1 VEWLFVFV
9 IVLLAV
15 LTQSVAGFGLALVSM
30 PILTAVVGLRTAA
43 PLVALFA
50 LVAELLLLIAFRRAL
65 NVRVVW
71 QLTAASVVGI
81 PLGIVALRQLSEEL
95 LLTVL
100 GVVLATYALYGLA
113 GLRLPAAGQPAWA
126 YAAGFV
132 AGAFGGAYNTS
143 GPPVILYGHARRWP
157 PAEFKG
163 NLQGFFLVNSI
174 IVVAVHLA
182 AGNVT
187 AEVWRLAT
195 AAVPAV
201 LGGVALGLR
210 VGPTLAPAAFGRLV
224 LGLLLVLGLWLIV
237 R

>member
-1 VEWLFVFV
+1 VEWLLVFA

-15 LTQSVAGFGLALVSM
+15 VTQSVAGFGLALVSM
-30 PILTAVVGLRTAA
+30 PILTAVVGLRAAA

-50 LVAELLLLIAFRRAL
+50 LVAELLLLLAFRRSL

-71 QLTAASVVGI
+71 QLTAASVAGI
-81 PLGIVALRQLSEEL
+81 PLGVLALRRLDEEL
-95 LLTVL
+95 MLTVL
-100 GVVLATYALYGLA
+100 GVVLATYALYALV
-113 GLRLPAAGQPAWA
+113 GLRLPAASQPAWA

-201 LGGVALGLR
+201 LGGVAIGLR
-210 VGPTLAPAAFGRLV
+210 VGPRLAPAAFGQLV